1 MILGFK
7 RCLPGLF
14 LDTAGFW
21 GLSQAWGS
29 SWAIFKARPEA
40 EPCSSLQFLHLPSSI
55 HNKLLPN
62 SIKAFK
68 KMIYVKKYL
77 LKNASH
83 VTSPMLHLK
92 RQSFVPQLKL
102 LHYL

>member
-1 MILGFK
+1 
-7 RCLPGLF
+7 
-14 LDTAGFW
+14 
-21 GLSQAWGS
+21 
-29 SWAIFKARPEA
+29 
-40 EPCSSLQFLHLPSSI
+40 
-55 HNKLLPN
+55 
-62 SIKAFK
+62 
-68 KMIYVKKYL
+68 MIYVKKYL